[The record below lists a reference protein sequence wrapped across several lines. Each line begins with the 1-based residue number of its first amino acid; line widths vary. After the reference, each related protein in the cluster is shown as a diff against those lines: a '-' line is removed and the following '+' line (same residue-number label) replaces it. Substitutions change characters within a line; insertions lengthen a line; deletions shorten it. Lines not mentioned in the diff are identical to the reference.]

1 MDYSIVNFEG
11 YRFLMIEELSEIG
24 LNNAMTTRDMD
35 VGLKTNNDI
44 ESIRSNLNKVYEFLK
59 IEPKVLFNGYQ
70 AHTGNIQLIKS
81 LDDGLEGPFGRYFP
95 NTDGL
100 ITDLDS
106 IALITRFADCVPV
119 ILYDRKRKVQAN
131 LHSGWKGTLQ
141 RIGKKGVDAMIC
153 EYQCDVNDIVAII
166 GPAIGKYDFEVEEDV
181 SSQFAETFPLWKD
194 LIIKKNEKKYLI
206 DLQEIVFRMLV
217 DSGIGQNNI
226 TKIDISTFSDERFH
240 SYRRDRQDYA
250 LMGFITM
257 IG

>member
-1 MDYSIVNFEG
+1 
-11 YRFLMIEELSEIG
+11 
-24 LNNAMTTRDMD
+24 
-35 VGLKTNNDI
+35 
-44 ESIRSNLNKVYEFLK
+44 
-59 IEPKVLFNGYQ
+59 
-70 AHTGNIQLIKS
+70 
-81 LDDGLEGPFGRYFP
+81 
-95 NTDGL
+95 
-100 ITDLDS
+100 
-106 IALITRFADCVPV
+106 
-119 ILYDRKRKVQAN
+119 
-131 LHSGWKGTLQ
+131 
-141 RIGKKGVDAMIC
+141 MIC

-194 LIIKKNEKKYLI
+194 LIVKKNEKKYLI

-217 DSGIGQNNI
+217 DSGIGQDKI